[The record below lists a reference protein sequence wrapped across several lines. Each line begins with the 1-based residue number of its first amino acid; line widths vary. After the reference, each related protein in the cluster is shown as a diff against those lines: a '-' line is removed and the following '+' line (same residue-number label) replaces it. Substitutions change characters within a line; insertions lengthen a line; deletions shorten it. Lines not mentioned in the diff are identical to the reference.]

1 LLVPETGDPY
11 AEPLPSGVTVSVA
24 PARGGVLFHQSG
36 WAENA
41 TFELGATGPTKTGH
55 RRVVVNQRGR
65 IR

>member
-1 LLVPETGDPY
+1 MPEHADSL
-11 AEPLPSGVTVSVA
+11 ALPLTPGVALSAA
-24 PARGGVLFHQSG
+24 PARGGVMFHPTG

-41 TFELGATGPTKTGH
+41 TFELASSTPGRPGR